1 MLFDSHHLHVALGP
15 GPPRCAGPAGPS
27 PPSPPSCRRRPTHHG
42 CSPWNIARTQEGC
55 SFFQLCAST
64 TIVTTSPSRPLWPG
78 PPRCA
83 SPSPPRRLHRPGI
96 AIAQLTTGVRQGASP
111 APGRGATFFHPCVS
125 TTIIST
131 SPSPSR
137 AGSAALHGSRC
148 PSSPSP
154 PSCRRRTAHHGC
166 SPRSITTGVRQG
178 RFTNPAPLPQ
188 HQGPQRRPAQ
198 RLLQPGH
205 RALTTPLQLPE
216 HWDWAF
222 TAAQL
227 LLPGPGPR

>member
-42 CSPWNIARTQEGC
+42 CSPRSIAHTQEGC

-83 SPSPPRRLHRPGI
+83 SPSPPRRLHRPAI

-111 APGRGATFFHPCVS
+111 APGRGATFFHPCGVS
-125 TTIIST
+125 TTIVST
-131 SPSPSR
+131 APSGRVRRAPRVPLPLVAFTALLSPSHR
-137 AGSAALHGSRC
+137 
-148 PSSPSP
+148 SP
-154 PSCRRRTAHHGC
+154 RVFTKEYYHGC
-166 SPRSITTGVRQG
+166 SPRSLHQPC
-178 RFTNPAPLPQ
+178 PAPS
-188 HQGPQRRPAQ
+188 
-198 RLLQPGH
+198 
-205 RALTTPLQLPE
+205 T
-216 HWDWAF
+216 
-222 TAAQL
+222 
-227 LLPGPGPR
+227 PGP